1 MFPIRKLL
9 ILSVLTASML
19 MVKAQRTYKS
29 SSVLASGNWY
39 KFSVE
44 REGIYKIDVSFLSA
58 LGIQGTIPSAQL
70 RIYGNGGGMLPE
82 SNAENAIDD
91 LEEIAVSVDDGGDGL
106 FNGQDQLLFYSRGPD
121 QWSLDSNSGQF
132 HHIKNLFSNKAY
144 YFITIGGVGKRVL
157 QKVGA
162 PAPQAS
168 TSSFDDHYFHEL
180 DTINFLSSGKEWFG
194 EEMANAPGKA
204 LSVNFNTGIP
214 GIIPGQPARINSNL
228 VARSLNVASSFS
240 VAINGSL
247 VQQVSVP
254 GVGTGILD
262 PFAHQVKQK
271 DNFIASPDP
280 VVTLSFTPG
289 SFNSQGW
296 LNWFELFYRRS
307 LEIPP
312 SGQLPFRDV
321 KSVGTTP
328 LEFVV
333 SNADLHTQ
341 VWDVSD
347 VAQPVKMLGT
357 LSGNQLRFTNDAL
370 QLKEYI
376 AFSGNY
382 LTPLVEGKVAN
393 QNLHASG
400 PADYLIITP
409 SEFLSEAQRL
419 ASFHQ
424 QHDQL
429 KGIVVTTEQVYNEF
443 AGGSPDPT
451 ALRNFVRMFYERFR
465 PSWKDSA
472 KYLLLFGKGSY
483 DYKNRVPDNTALVPV
498 YESNAS
504 LDPLST
510 YTSDDFYGFLDQ
522 NEDINSGLLI
532 NTLDIGIG
540 RVPAKNIAEAKNF
553 VDKVITYH
561 SSVSLGPWRNNIDLV
576 ADDEDNNL
584 HLQDA
589 ESLAAAITAEAP
601 LFNVQ
606 KIYLD
611 AFRQE
616 SGSSGGRYPQANIQ
630 VDNSIYTG
638 TLIWNYSGHGGS
650 QRLAEEVVLDQSIV
664 NKWENST
671 KLPLF
676 ITATCDFAPYDNPL
690 VNSLGENI
698 LVRPKTGGIG
708 LMTTSRVVFAYSNRI
723 INENYLKAALKPDSN
738 GHYKTLGAALMD
750 AKNFTYLNSG
760 DIINN
765 RKFVLLG
772 DPAMT
777 LGFPEL
783 KVDIK
788 AINGKDVSG
797 SADTL
802 SAAELV
808 SIEGFITDLHD
819 RSMSNFNGTAYLSIL
834 DKPETITTLGNDP
847 GSFPVGFSQQ
857 ANILFKGKASVEN
870 GRFLFRFRLPK
881 DINYQYGNGK
891 LSLYAENGSIGGS
904 GYSSNVI
911 IGGIDTAA
919 NRDYQGPEI
928 KAYLN
933 DEKFVNGSITNSTPV
948 LLVKLVDSSGINTV
962 SSGIGHDL
970 VATLDNDN
978 NRYYVLNNFYETD
991 LDNFQKGTVR
1001 FQLPELAPGHHTLK
1015 IKAWDVTNNSSEY
1028 LLEFTVI
1035 ETGELKL
1042 EHVLNYPNPFT
1053 TSTSFWFEHNH
1064 PFEDL
1069 YAKVEVFTISGKLIK
1084 TLTQTI
1090 NSAGNRSNDILWDG
1104 RDEYGNK
1111 LGRGVYIYRLK
1122 IRTSYG
1128 ITAEKWERL
1137 VIL

>member
-1 MFPIRKLL
+1 MFPIQKLL

-19 MVKAQRTYKS
+19 MAGAQRTYKS

-39 KFSVE
+39 KISVG
-44 REGIYKIDVSFLSA
+44 REGIYKIDPTFLSA
-58 LGIQGTIPSAQL
+58 LGLQGAIPSAQI

-82 SNAENAIDD
+82 SNAAQAMDD
-91 LEEIAVSVDDGGDGL
+91 LEEIAVVVEDGGDGV
-106 FNGQDQLLFYSRGPD
+106 FNGPDQLLFYSPGPD
-121 QWSLDSNSGQF
+121 HWELDSNTHSF
-132 HHIKNLFSNKAY
+132 HHTKNLYNDKAY
-144 YFITIGGVGKRVL
+144 YFITIGGVGKRIKQQTIPPV
-157 QKVGA
+157 
-162 PAPQAS
+162 PQS
-168 TSSFDDHYFHEL
+168 TITSFDEHYFHEL
-180 DTINFLSSGKEWFG
+180 DSVNFLSSGKEWYG
-194 EEMANAPGKA
+194 EEMTSAPGKS
-204 LSVNFNTGIP
+204 LSRSIITAIP
-214 GIIPGQPARINSNL
+214 GIIPGRQASITTNL
-228 VARSLNVASSFS
+228 SARSINVASSFS
-240 VAINGSL
+240 VTINGFP
-247 VQQVSVP
+247 VQQIAIP
-254 GVGTGILD
+254 AVGTGILD
-262 PFAHQVKQK
+262 PFARQVEKK
-271 DNFIASPDP
+271 DNFIATPDP
-280 VVTLSFTPG
+280 IVTLSFSPG
-289 SFNSQGW
+289 SFNAQGW
-296 LNWFELFYRRS
+296 LNWFELFYRRN
-307 LEIPP
+307 LEMPV
-312 SGQLPFRDV
+312 SRQLVFRDLL
-321 KSVGTTP
+321 SAGTP
-328 LEFVV
+328 AVQYIL
-333 SNADLHTQ
+333 SNADSHTQ
-341 VWDVSD
+341 VWDISD
-347 VAQPVKMLGT
+347 QGEPAKMLGVI
-357 LSGNQLRFTNDAL
+357 SGNQLQFSNDARE
-370 QLKEYI
+370 LKEYI
-376 AFSGNY
+376 AFSDNY
-382 LTPLVEGKVAN
+382 LLPVAKGKVAN
-393 QNLHASG
+393 QNLHDNPSV
-400 PADYLIITP
+400 DFFIITP
-409 SEFLSEAQRL
+409 PGFITEAERL
-419 ASFHQ
+419 ANFHQ

-429 KGIVVTTEQVYNEF
+429 KTLVVTTEQVYNEF
-443 AGGSPDPT
+443 SGGSPDPS
-451 ALRNFVRMFYERFR
+451 ALRNFIRMFYDRYR
-465 PSWKDSA
+465 TTWKESG
-472 KYLLLFGKGSY
+472 KYLLLFGKGSF
-483 DYKNRVPDNTALVPV
+483 DYKDRVPNNTALVPV

-510 YTSDDFYGFLDQ
+510 YTSDDFYGFLEE

-540 RVPAKNIAEAKNF
+540 RIPAKNMAEAKNF
-553 VDKVITYH
+553 VDKVMVYH
-561 SSVSLGPWRNNIDLV
+561 SAASLGSWRNHIDLV

-589 ESLAAAITAEAP
+589 ESLSAVITSEAP
-601 LFNVQ
+601 VFNVQ

-616 SGSSGGRYPQANIQ
+616 SGSAGGRYPEANIQ
-630 VDNSIYTG
+630 VDNSIYSG

-664 NKWENST
+664 NKWDNAT

-723 INENYLKAALKPDSN
+723 INANYLKAALTPDSN
-738 GHYKTLGAALMD
+738 GRYKTLGAAVLD

-765 RKFVLLG
+765 RKFALLG

-777 LGFPEL
+777 LGFPEF
-783 KVDIK
+783 KVT
-788 AINGKDVSG
+788 ARTINGKDVTG
-797 SADTL
+797 TPDTL
-802 SAAELV
+802 SATELV
-808 SIEGFITDLHD
+808 AIEGFINDLHNIPD
-819 RSMSNFNGTAYLSIL
+819 NGFNGTAYLTLL
-834 DKPETITTLGNDP
+834 DKPETISTLGNDP
-847 GSFPVGFSQQ
+847 GSFPVGFTQQ

-870 GRFLFRFRLPK
+870 GKFLFRFRLPK
-881 DINYQYGNGK
+881 DINYQYGKGK
-891 LSLYAENGSIGGS
+891 ISLYAENGSKGGS
-904 GYSSNVI
+904 GYSSNII
-911 IGGIDTAA
+911 IGGLDTAA
-919 NRDYQGPEI
+919 NKDHQGPEI
-928 KAYLN
+928 KAFLN
-933 DEKFVNGSITNSTPV
+933 DEKFVNGSITNATPV

-978 NRYYVLNNFYETD
+978 NKYYVLNNFYETD

-1001 FQLPELAPGHHTLK
+1001 FQMPQLDPGHHTLK

-1035 ETGELKL
+1035 ESGELRL

-1069 YAKVEVFTISGKLIK
+1069 YAKVEVFTVSGKLIK
-1084 TLTQTI
+1084 TLIQTI

-1111 LGRGVYIYRLK
+1111 LGRGVYVYRVK

-1128 ITAEKWERL
+1128 KTAEKWERL

>member
-1 MFPIRKLL
+1 MFSIPKLL
-9 ILSVLTASML
+9 ILSVLTASL
-19 MVKAQRTYKS
+19 LSAEAQRTYKS

-39 KFSVE
+39 KISVD
-44 REGIYKIDVSFLSA
+44 REGIYKIDPSFLAA
-58 LGIQGTIPSAQL
+58 LGIQGTIPSGQI
-70 RIYGNGGGMLPE
+70 RVFGNGGGMLPE
-82 SNAENAIDD
+82 SNAKNALDD
-91 LEEIAVSVDDGGDGL
+91 LEEVAVLVEDGGDGT
-106 FNGQDQLLFYSRGPD
+106 FNGSDQLLFYTPGPNH
-121 QWSLDSNSGQF
+121 WLLDSNTRQF
-132 HHIKNLFSNKAY
+132 HHIKNLYTDKAY
-144 YFITIGGVGKRVL
+144 YFISIGGQGKRIRQQGSSPVPEAT
-157 QKVGA
+157 V
-162 PAPQAS
+162 
-168 TSSFDDHYFHEL
+168 TSFDDHYFHEL

-194 EEMANAPGKA
+194 EEMANAPGKT
-204 LSVNFNTGIP
+204 LSRSFISDIP
-214 GIIPGQPARINSNL
+214 GIIPGQQASIVTSL
-228 VARSLNVASSFS
+228 AARSLNVSSSFS
-240 VAINGSL
+240 VTINGSP
-247 VQQVSVP
+247 VQQIAVP
-254 GVGTGILD
+254 AVGTGILD
-262 PFAHQVKQK
+262 PFAQQIEKV
-271 DNFIASPDP
+271 DNFIASTDP
-280 VVTLSFTPG
+280 VLTLSFTPG

-307 LEIPP
+307 LEIPV
-312 SGQLPFRDV
+312 SRQLVFRDLG
-321 KSVGTTP
+321 SVGRTSVEYI
-328 LEFVV
+328 L
-333 SNADLHTQ
+333 SNADSRTQ

-347 VAQPVKMLGT
+347 MGEPGQMLSVI
-357 LSGNQLRFTNDAL
+357 SGNQLRFSNDAR
-370 QLKEYI
+370 QLREYI
-376 AFSGNY
+376 AFSDNY
-382 LTPLVEGKVAN
+382 LMPVAEGRVAN
-393 QNLHASG
+393 QNLHGSA
-400 PADYLIITP
+400 PADYFIIAP
-409 SEFLSEAQRL
+409 LEFLPEAERL
-419 ASFHQ
+419 TGFHQ
-424 QHDQL
+424 QHEQL
-429 KGIVVTTEQVYNEF
+429 KTLVVTTEQVYNEF
-443 AGGSPDPT
+443 SGGSPDPS
-451 ALRNFVRMFYERFR
+451 ALRNFTRMYYDRYR
-465 PSWKDSA
+465 TTWKNSG
-472 KYLLLFGKGSY
+472 KYLLLFGKGSF
-483 DYKNRVPDNTALVPV
+483 DYKNRIPNNTAFVPV

-504 LDPLST
+504 LDPLGT
-510 YTSDDFYGFLDQ
+510 YTSDDFYGFLDE
-522 NEDINSGLLI
+522 NEDINSGLI
-532 NTLDIGIG
+532 TNTLDIGIG
-540 RVPAKNIAEAKNF
+540 RVPAKNITEARNF
-553 VDKVITYH
+553 VEKVFAYH
-561 SSVSLGPWRNNIDLV
+561 SPSSLGPWRNNIDLV

-589 ESLAAAITAEAP
+589 ETLAAVISTEAP
-601 LFNVQ
+601 LFNEQ

-611 AFRQE
+611 AFKQE
-616 SGSSGGRYPQANIQ
+616 SGSAGGRYPQANIQ
-630 VDNSIYTG
+630 IDNSIYSG

-690 VNSLGENI
+690 ANSLGENI

-723 INENYLKAALKPDSN
+723 INENYLKTALKPDSN
-738 GHYKTLGAALMD
+738 GHYKTLGTAVME
-750 AKNFTYLNSG
+750 AKNLTYLTSG

-783 KVDIK
+783 KVAVK
-788 AINGKDVSG
+788 TINGKDVSI

-802 SAAELV
+802 SAEELV
-808 SIEGFITDLHD
+808 SIEGFITDLHNIPNN
-819 RSMSNFNGTAYLSIL
+819 SFNGTAYLTVL

-847 GSFPVGFSQQ
+847 GSFPVGFTQQ

-870 GRFLFRFRLPK
+870 GQFFFRFRLPK
-881 DINYQYGNGK
+881 DINYQYGRGK

-904 GYSSNVI
+904 DYSSNII

-919 NRDYQGPEI
+919 NKDHEGPEI
-928 KAYLN
+928 RAYLN
-933 DEKFVNGSITNSTPV
+933 DEKFINGSITNATPI

-970 VATLDNDN
+970 LATLDNDN
-978 NRYYVLNNFYETD
+978 NKYYVLNNFYETD

-1001 FQLPELAPGHHTLK
+1001 FQMPQLDPGHHTLK

-1028 LLEFTVI
+1028 LLEFTVV
-1035 ETGELKL
+1035 ESGELRL

-1069 YAKVEVFTISGKLIK
+1069 YAKVEVFTVSGKLIK

-1090 NSAGNRSNDILWDG
+1090 NSTGNRSNDILWDG

-1111 LGRGVYIYRLK
+1111 LGRGVYVYRMK

-1128 ITAEKWERL
+1128 KTAEKWERL